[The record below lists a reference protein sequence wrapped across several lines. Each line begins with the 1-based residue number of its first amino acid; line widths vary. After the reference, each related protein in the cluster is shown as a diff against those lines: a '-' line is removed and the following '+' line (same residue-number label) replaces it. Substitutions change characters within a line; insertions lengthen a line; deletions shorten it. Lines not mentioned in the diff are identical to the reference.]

1 MQSDVLPFT
10 MYDSMGYD
18 SYTSVNSQP
27 NPDGFA
33 RRDAPMVQTRAPDM
47 PQMMPTMYSESGQAH
62 AKTPPPQGATGGG
75 GGTAVK
81 QGPQEDIQLGFTVD
95 NSGKDISDYTNMKD
109 LLYIF
114 LAVLFIDVIV
124 IFMVKFLPELMG
136 SSLNRWYDLFGLN
149 AVLADVLI
157 IFIGF
162 IVARYIYT
170 GYVKE
175 KFADGRWSPMM
186 FTGTLVGTQL
196 VHDLL
201 FYFGV
206 INQVPRGHNAM
217 MDVFKDY
224 AASGGA
230 KILFGDAMMMIGSA
244 AVAMILKT
252 QPMHLVATFGSIVA
266 YAVPYILYTKNQFS
280 VMR

>member
-27 NPDGFA
+27 NPAGFA

-62 AKTPPPQGATGGG
+62 GVPPQGATGGG

-81 QGPQEDIQLGFTVD
+81 QAPQEDIQLGFTVD
-95 NSGKDISDYTNMKD
+95 NSRKDISDYSNMKD

-136 SSLNRWYDLFGLN
+136 ASLNRWYDLFGLN

-162 IVARYIYT
+162 ILARYIYT

-196 VHDLL
+196 IHDLL

-230 KILFGDAMMMIGSA
+230 KILFGDALMMIGSA

-252 QPMHLVATFGSIVA
+252 QPMHLVASFGSIVA
-266 YAVPYILYTKNQFS
+266 YALPYILYTKNQFS
-280 VMR
+280 VLR